1 MKKSLL
7 ILLSILIVGL
17 FLRVFKVA
25 SYPLYGDELTIVQ
38 DASSILHTGK
48 DVNGKAFPLTFSM
61 GAGRPGGYVYA
72 SVPFVAVFGENAYGV
87 RGLSILSGLGLIVLM
102 YLLAKRLFS
111 AKAGLIAAFLTAVSP
126 WGLNLSRG
134 GFEAN
139 FAIFL
144 ALSGVLLFLSGQ
156 KKPFY
161 YVFSAFVWGLTIFTY
176 PTYKLV
182 LPLFIPVLIWFTGG
196 VRNLFKGTSKNYLI
210 AAILIGLLFGGLSLK
225 ESLKGGSESRF
236 LSINVFAQE
245 DLKKQVA
252 QKVFF
257 DRKFSGLPLAV
268 SRLFHNKNIEYF
280 DLLKNGYLANFSV
293 EYLFVSGDGNPRHN
307 MTQSG
312 VLFVVEIVLIILG
325 LTYLIKNNKKRETG
339 LIAWWLLLSPLATAL
354 ILLPHSLRNAF
365 MFPALTLLSTLGVLF
380 ILEIKNKKSGM
391 LIFSLIAAAW
401 FIQAVFMYERLYFV
415 SPSAFPRAWSV
426 PAKTASDLAISEK
439 ANFDYVILSDKIDSV
454 EYAYPVY
461 AMVPAVEVIDQN
473 LKRDSLIGAS
483 VKRFGN
489 VYIGYFTPEQII
501 ELMALKGKKLFI
513 GNLNSDGRVPE
524 SKDIIG
530 YEDPTQSIV
539 IARWN

>member
-1 MKKSLL
+1 MKKSLI
-7 ILLSILIVGL
+7 ILLSILVLGL

-38 DASSILHTGK
+38 DAASILSTGK
-48 DVNGKAFPLTFSM
+48 DVNGKSFPLTFSM

-72 SVPFVAVFGENAYGV
+72 SIPFVAIFGENAYGV
-87 RGLSILSGLGLIVLM
+87 RGLSILSGLGLVVLM

-139 FAIFL
+139 FGLFL
-144 ALSGVLLFLSGQ
+144 ALAGVLLFLSGQ
-156 KKPFY
+156 KKPLFY
-161 YVFSAFVWGLTIFTY
+161 LFSALIWGLTIFTY

-182 LPLFIPVLIWFTGG
+182 LPLFILVLVWFAGG
-196 VRNLFKGTSKNYLI
+196 VRNLFSGTHKKYLI

-257 DRKFSGLPLAV
+257 DRKFSRLPLAV

-280 DLLKNGYLANFSV
+280 ELLKNGYLANFSV
-293 EYLFVSGDGNPRHN
+293 EYLFIAGDGNPRHN

-312 VLFVVEIVLIILG
+312 ALFVVEIALLVLG
-325 LTYLIKNNKKRETG
+325 LAYLIKNNKRRETG
-339 LIAWWLLLSPLATAL
+339 LIIWWLLLSPLATAL
-354 ILLPHSLRNAF
+354 LLSPHLLRNAF
-365 MFPALTLLSTLGVLF
+365 MFPPLTLLSSLGLLF
-380 ILEIKNKKSGM
+380 VMELKNKKTSL

-401 FIQAVFMYERLYFV
+401 FIQAVFMFERLYFV
-415 SPSAFPRAWSV
+415 SPTAFPRAWSV
-426 PAKTASDLAISEK
+426 PAKKASDLVISER
-439 ANFDYVILSDKIDSV
+439 ANFDYIILSDKIDSV

-461 AMVPAVEVIDQN
+461 AKVPAGEVISQN
-473 LKRDSLIGAS
+473 LKRDNLIGVS

-489 VYIGYFTPEQII
+489 VYIGYFTPEKIN
-501 ELMALKGKKLFI
+501 ELLSLKGKKLFI

-524 SKDIIG
+524 SKDVIT

-539 IARWN
+539 IARWQ